1 VCKEVRMNQSRT
13 EEVTEADVQLT
24 REVLYQNY
32 VMYKIS
38 TSFPVLQSL
47 KTNVAQ
53 QFVTGL
59 QHEVKVSCTV
69 SRLESY
75 ASPLSNPLS

>member
-1 VCKEVRMNQSRT
+1 VSKEVRMNQSCT
-13 EEVTEADVQLT
+13 EEVTEADFQIT

-53 QFVTGL
+53 QLVTGL
-59 QHEVKVSCTV
+59 QHEAKVS
-69 SRLESY
+69 
-75 ASPLSNPLS
+75 